1 MGKVADCY
9 QALKTAVDN
18 AADDVAKADTG
29 NGAAG
34 TRARKAMQDVKSISQ
49 NLRKAVI
56 EAKASK

>member
-18 AADDVAKADTG
+18 AADDV
-29 NGAAG
+29 
-34 TRARKAMQDVKSISQ
+34 VKSISQ